1 MQGFA
6 EFMRLSEV
14 SLKEPFRAYFGDNS
28 ILDNHT
34 IIVFDTETTGLDTR
48 IPHVQIVSISAAA
61 FSLDEEKLT
70 QVFDKFID
78 LTPSTRKRMEDE
90 SKYSIP
96 NPAQKYNVIDDF
108 LQVSKWHEAE
118 KGGDEEKVLT
128 DFVNFVNSFPN
139 PILVGY
145 NAGFDMRMINST
157 LKKYG
162 KKPIRY
168 PVIDVMKF
176 AHLFVDPALEHL
188 ARQGHVP
195 SQEALS
201 GLKNKFGKKS
211 FTLSNVAN
219 ALGIVNAGAHVS
231 LNDILMTG
239 KVLSSAI
246 RFIKDNQD
254 KISDDYHKDL
264 GKSYRDYRNKMNFFR
279 MIRNDGFHKHRSKQR
294 AIDLINHDV
303 FSGVQSYSDYLANL
317 IRRENRRSKP
327 NRVAVESMQKTIDNL
342 KAQLDSYS
350 GDPTE
355 IIKTIYN
362 S

>member
-1 MQGFA
+1 
-6 EFMRLSEV
+6 
-14 SLKEPFRAYFGDNS
+14 
-28 ILDNHT
+28 
-34 IIVFDTETTGLDTR
+34 
-48 IPHVQIVSISAAA
+48 
-61 FSLDEEKLT
+61 
-70 QVFDKFID
+70 
-78 LTPSTRKRMEDE
+78 
-90 SKYSIP
+90 
-96 NPAQKYNVIDDF
+96 
-108 LQVSKWHEAE
+108 
-118 KGGDEEKVLT
+118 
-128 DFVNFVNSFPN
+128 
-139 PILVGY
+139 
-145 NAGFDMRMINST
+145 
-157 LKKYG
+157 
-162 KKPIRY
+162 
-168 PVIDVMKF
+168 MKF

-279 MIRNDGFHKHRSKQR
+279 TIRNDGFHKHRSKQR

-327 NRVAVESMQKTIDNL
+327 NRSTIESMQGIIDKL
-342 KAQLDSYS
+342 KSLLNSYS
-350 GDPTE
+350 GDPSE
-355 IIKTIYN
+355 IIKVIYN